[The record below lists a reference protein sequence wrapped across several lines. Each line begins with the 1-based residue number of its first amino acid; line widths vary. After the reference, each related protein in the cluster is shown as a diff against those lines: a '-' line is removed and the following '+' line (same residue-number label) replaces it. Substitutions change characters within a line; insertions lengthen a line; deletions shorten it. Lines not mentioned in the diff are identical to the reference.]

1 MQRQIN
7 EEELD
12 SFYRAIGAAIW
23 HIQYFEDALVSFV
36 VLKRHKRNPT
46 AERKAYDRLER
57 ERRGTLGSIYGR
69 AKDEGIIPK
78 EMEARFETFLN
89 ERNWL
94 IHRSKAESSSDLYN
108 DNLRTRMINRII
120 FIQEESLKL
129 KQFIFEKMEAFV
141 RAHGVEMA
149 SVYSGANETIRKLRN
164 GDD

>member
-12 SFYRAIGAAIW
+12 SFYRAIGAAVW

-36 VLKRHKRNPT
+36 VMKRHKRNPT
-46 AERKAYDRLER
+46 PEREAYDRLER
-57 ERRGTLGSIYGR
+57 ERKGTLGSIYGR

-78 EMEARFETFLN
+78 DMEVRFENFLY

-108 DNLRTRMINRII
+108 DDLRMRMINRII
-120 FIQEESLKL
+120 SIQDESLKL
-129 KQFIFEKMEAFV
+129 KQFIFESMEAFV
-141 RAHGVEMA
+141 CVHGVDMA
-149 SVYSGANETIRKLRN
+149 SVYRVANEAIRKLRD
-164 GDD
+164 GD